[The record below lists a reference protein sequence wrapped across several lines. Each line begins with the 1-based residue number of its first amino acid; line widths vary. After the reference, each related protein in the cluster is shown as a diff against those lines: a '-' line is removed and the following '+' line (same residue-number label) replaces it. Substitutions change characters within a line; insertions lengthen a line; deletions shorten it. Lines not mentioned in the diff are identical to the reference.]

1 MGPIVES
8 NLRFDWLLTP
18 VSNFANSSSLGCL
31 QVHSFTVVKHT
42 GHVILCCCFSFLRY
56 VQDNGGYSG
65 CDFDELED
73 QMEDIEQRFQAVN
86 ISADRGMEINTLNP
100 YFAAGS

>member
-1 MGPIVES
+1 M
-8 NLRFDWLLTP
+8 
-18 VSNFANSSSLGCL
+18 
-31 QVHSFTVVKHT
+31 VKHT

-86 ISADRGMEINTLNP
+86 ISADRGRKSN
-100 YFAAGS
+100 A